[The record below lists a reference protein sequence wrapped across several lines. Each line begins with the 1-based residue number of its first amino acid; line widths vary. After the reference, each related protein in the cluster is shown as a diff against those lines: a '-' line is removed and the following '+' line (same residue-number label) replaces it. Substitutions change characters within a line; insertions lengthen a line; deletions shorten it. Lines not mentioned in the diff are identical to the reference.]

1 MFLKILQNSQENTYV
16 YAGGWRPAALLK
28 RRFRHTLF
36 PITCMPFKK
45 MKDRKKQK
53 KKRMEKVV

>member
-1 MFLKILQNSQENTYV
+1 MFLKILQNSQEDTYA

-28 RRFRHTLF
+28 RRFRHKLF

-45 MKDRKKQK
+45 MEDMKKQK
-53 KKRMEKVV
+53 KKG